1 MPSSSRRTVVE
12 KGEVGVYH
20 CWNRCVQRAWLCG
33 QDPVTGIDYGYRREV
48 IEEVERQLAGL
59 FAIDIGFH
67 AEQANHLHLILRT
80 RPDLAATYLDD
91 EVRRRWWILV
101 RLKRTGNGRI
111 EEPTAEELERE
122 RRRWPDV
129 DVLRQRLADVSWFMG
144 TLCEHLAR
152 RFNRESGT
160 SGTFWEHRFGCRS
173 LEDEAAILLCGI
185 YVDLNPIRAG
195 EATVPE
201 EARYTSAY
209 NRIQGMPQRASRP
222 VAEGTAGP
230 DDWLCPLT
238 IQEDDPRQLGAVRAQ
253 LPWRASDKGLLPIRL
268 ETYLELLDWTGRQIG
283 SKRQG
288 SIPSSLAPILERLG
302 IQAEH
307 WLEAVRGFDRRF
319 GQVVGSLARLREA
332 AQSGRPALVPRRDR
346 LRHDLRLID
355 DRPQLISKRR
365 SAASIV
371 STNVTVS
378 DHRLT
383 GDRRRH
389 IRCTA

>member
-33 QDPVTGIDYGYRREV
+33 QDPVTGIDYEYRREV

-201 EARYTSAY
+201 EARHTSAY
-209 NRIQGMPQRASRP
+209 NRIQGMPQRAPPGRWRKAPPVRTTGSVRSRFRKTIP
-222 VAEGTAGP
+222 VNSAPCVPNFPGARPTKDSCRSAWKRIWNCSTGRAGRSARSVRARFPRRWHRSWSDWGSRRSTGWRRSEGSTAGSA
-230 DDWLCPLT
+230 
-238 IQEDDPRQLGAVRAQ
+238 RSSARSLG
-253 LPWRASDKGLLPIRL
+253 
-268 ETYLELLDWTGRQIG
+268 Y
-283 SKRQG
+283 
-288 SIPSSLAPILERLG
+288 
-302 IQAEH
+302 
-307 WLEAVRGFDRRF
+307 
-319 GQVVGSLARLREA
+319 AR
-332 AQSGRPALVPRRDR
+332 
-346 LRHDLRLID
+346 
-355 DRPQLISKRR
+355 RR
-365 SAASIV
+365 SRA
-371 STNVTVS
+371 
-378 DHRLT
+378 
-383 GDRRRH
+383 GRH
-389 IRCTA
+389 WFRGATACATIFA

>member
-33 QDPVTGIDYGYRREV
+33 QDPVTGIDYEYRREV

-111 EEPTAEELERE
+111 EEPTDEDLERE

-201 EARYTSAY
+201 EARHTSAY

-238 IQEDDPRQLGAVRAQ
+238 IPEDDPRQLGAVRAQ

-332 AQSGRPALVPRRDR
+332 ARRAGRHWFRGA
-346 LRHDLRLID
+346 
-355 DRPQLISKRR
+355 
-365 SAASIV
+365 
-371 STNVTVS
+371 
-378 DHRLT
+378 
-383 GDRRRH
+383 
-389 IRCTA
+389 TACATIFA

>member
-33 QDPVTGIDYGYRREV
+33 QDPVTGIDYEYRREV

-201 EARYTSAY
+201 EARHTSAY

-238 IQEDDPRQLGAVRAQ
+238 IPEDDPRQLGAVRAQ
-253 LPWRASDKGLLPIRL
+253 LPWRASRQRTLADPPGNVSGTARLDGPADRL
-268 ETYLELLDWTGRQIG
+268 EASGLDSLVAGTDPGATGDPG
-283 SKRQG
+283 G
-288 SIPSSLAPILERLG
+288 ALAGGGPRLRPP
-302 IQAEH
+302 
-307 WLEAVRGFDRRF
+307 VRPGRR
-319 GQVVGSLARLREA
+319 LARSVTRGGE
-332 AQSGRPALVPRRDR
+332 SRGPALVPRRDR

-355 DRPQLISKRR
+355 DRPHGFCPVHAVNERDL
-365 SAASIV
+365 V
-371 STNVTVS
+371 
-378 DHRLT
+378 
-383 GDRRRH
+383 RRRNS
-389 IRCTA
+389 R